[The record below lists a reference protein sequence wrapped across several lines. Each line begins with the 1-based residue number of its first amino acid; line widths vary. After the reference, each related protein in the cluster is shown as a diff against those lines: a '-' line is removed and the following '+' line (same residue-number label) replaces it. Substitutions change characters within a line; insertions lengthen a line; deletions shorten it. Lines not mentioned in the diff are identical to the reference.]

1 MTTKNPTSVEEKL
14 DAALAAIETLKE
26 TAGEL
31 TSKVNSLEEMVK
43 ESNEILVAFS
53 QSYYWTPEWQAKE
66 AQAEEEARLGLGKVY
81 EDVEELIEDLNK

>member
-1 MTTKNPTSVEEKL
+1 MTTKNPTSLEEKL

-66 AQAEEEARLGLGKVY
+66 AQAEEEERLGHRQTVY
-81 EDVEELIEDLNK
+81 EDVEELHRGK